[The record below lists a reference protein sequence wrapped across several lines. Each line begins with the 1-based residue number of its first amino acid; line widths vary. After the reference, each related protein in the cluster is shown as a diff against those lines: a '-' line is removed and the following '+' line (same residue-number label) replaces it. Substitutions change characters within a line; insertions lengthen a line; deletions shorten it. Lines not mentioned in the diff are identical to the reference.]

1 MLTYLE
7 NDSLFIYD
15 LFKFASVVR
24 ISCLPLTIYVF
35 FVYSRKVNDS
45 NDKVNIKTDESN
57 CSSRDDIEALNM
69 SESSSSAELSTDDEI
84 HPSVTNEMRFA
95 NSEETRR
102 HHCLFDER
110 RYEKEYNWL
119 YYNFNKKD
127 YLRKICEGFYAESS
141 AKPGGSTGHS
151 RIIPLSLKI
160 ILVKN

>member
-1 MLTYLE
+1 
-7 NDSLFIYD
+7 
-15 LFKFASVVR
+15 
-24 ISCLPLTIYVF
+24 
-35 FVYSRKVNDS
+35 
-45 NDKVNIKTDESN
+45 
-57 CSSRDDIEALNM
+57 M

-127 YLRKICEGFYAESS
+127 YLRKICDGFYGESS
-141 AKPGGSTGHS
+141 AKPGGSRGHS